1 MRAYVHSIDAQD
13 HMAALGCSS
22 DLNPAWGFRLL
33 LRDLDRQ
40 SAGGRRSR
48 LTMNRRARARRFSR
62 QIRFQGVPSMG
73 YLFLALA
80 LTLNASANILL
91 KIGAARLGGLE
102 GPNLIGRVASN
113 YHLFAGLTLF
123 ALNVVFYV
131 AALTRLNLSVA
142 YPIMMAGGVV
152 IVVSTP
158 ILFLQE
164 AVTTRQMLGLSLLIL
179 GIVLVADRSLA

>member
-1 MRAYVHSIDAQD
+1 
-13 HMAALGCSS
+13 
-22 DLNPAWGFRLL
+22 
-33 LRDLDRQ
+33 
-40 SAGGRRSR
+40 
-48 LTMNRRARARRFSR
+48 
-62 QIRFQGVPSMG
+62 MG

-80 LTLNASANILL
+80 VTLNATANILL
-91 KIGAARLGGLE
+91 KIGAARLGGLDA
-102 GPNLIGRVASN
+102 PNLIGRVASN

-152 IVVSTP
+152 IVVSAP

-164 AVTTRQMLGLSLLIL
+164 AVTTRHMLGLLLLIL
-179 GIVLVADRSLA
+179 GIVLVADRSLT